1 MLFEGR
7 AVVYDGE
14 QAANTGISNGEVNRG
29 DVVVI
34 RYVGPKGGPGMPE
47 MLKPTSL
54 IMGAGLGKSVALI
67 TDGRFS
73 GGTNGFVVGHI
84 TPEAQS
90 GGTIGILETGD
101 MIRISAEDN
110 SINVLLSDEELAE
123 RKSKWIAP
131 DLKHK
136 KGVLYKYAKTVAS
149 ASKGCITDG
158 E

>member
-1 MLFEGR
+1 MPKLNL
-7 AVVYDGE
+7 AVIVRSFSNGVTSLV
-14 QAANTGISNGEVNRG
+14 AGTGISLTNASGPAVTVTATTSSTVINLIGEDTPIPAG
-29 DVVVI
+29 TALSFIDGKVV
-34 RYVGPKGGPGMPE
+34 
-47 MLKPTSL
+47 
-54 IMGAGLGKSVALI
+54 
-67 TDGRFS
+67 
-73 GGTNGFVVGHI
+73 
-84 TPEAQS
+84 
-90 GGTIGILETGD
+90 LETGD
-101 MIRISAEDN
+101 IIRISAEDN